1 MGDFRMPSLGAGMES
16 GVLVAWKVAA
26 GDAVR
31 RGDVIAEV
39 ETEKGIIEVEVFEDG
54 VIEELLVA
62 PGTKLP
68 VGAPMARLRGA
79 EAPARAEPPRAAEP
93 APAAGAHRETRAEPP
108 PAAAPAPAPRAH
120 RETPA
125 ARQLAREEG
134 VDLASV
140 HGTGPH
146 GVVTRADVVRALEPR
161 AAAKAPHAPPAEE
174 LERLAAAP
182 TEKRVSP
189 LARRRARELGVDLA
203 AVAPGPDGAVHLAQ
217 VESAAR
223 ARHEDAGAAMRR
235 AIAAAMSA
243 SKREIPHYYLAHTI
257 DLGPALAWL
266 ERENEARPVPAR
278 LLPGVLLLKAAARAL
293 AVTPELNAHWIGAS
307 APPIERVSLGVAISL
322 RQGGLVAPG
331 IPDADRLSVG
341 GLMTA
346 FKDLVA
352 RARRGTLRASELAG
366 ATVTVTS
373 LGERGVETVH
383 PIINPPQV
391 AMVGFGKI
399 LERPWVVGG
408 EVRPRPVVTATL
420 AADHRVSDGHRGGL
434 YLAEVERLLTHPEE
448 L

>member
-54 VIEELLVA
+54 VVDELLAA

-79 EAPARAEPPRAAEP
+79 EGPPPPPRAPTPPEPERAP
-93 APAAGAHRETRAEPP
+93 APAAE
-108 PAAAPAPAPRAH
+108 AH

-134 VDLASV
+134 VDLASIA
-140 HGTGPH
+140 GTGPH
-146 GVVTRADVVRALEPR
+146 GVVTRGDVLRALAP
-161 AAAKAPHAPPAEE
+161 AKAPAAAPPAE

-182 TEKRVSP
+182 TAKRVSP

-203 AVAPGPDGAVHLAQ
+203 LVAPGPDGAVHLAE

-243 SKREIPHYYLAHTI
+243 SKREIPHYYLAHAI

-266 ERENEARPVPAR
+266 GRENEARPVPAR

-331 IPDADRLSVG
+331 IPDADRLSVDE
-341 GLMTA
+341 LMAA
-346 FKDLVA
+346 FRELVA

-366 ATVTVTS
+366 ATITVTS

-399 LERPWVVGG
+399 LERPWVVGR